1 MDFVKILR
9 SVEELLYEA
18 ISWLLFY
25 PLTLWRCIRHPGRLS
40 TYTAS
45 ELGDRPD
52 EQFTEN
58 ISPPLFL
65 MLSVLLAHA
74 FELSVGVRVESLPIQ
89 TAGSKLILSSDTN
102 LLGFRSFVFALF
114 PLVMAVGMLRR
125 RLVPINRDSLR
136 APFYLQC
143 YVAAP
148 FCLFL
153 SLGSILARLPGSIA
167 TAIGALLIVLAT
179 GWYIWA
185 ETRMFSHELQMP
197 VSRAGLT
204 VLWLFLLATLVAFL
218 VALLALLA

>member
-18 ISWLLFY
+18 ISWLLFH
-25 PLTLWRCIRHPGRLS
+25 PLTLWRCIRHPGHLS
-40 TYTAS
+40 DYTSS
-45 ELGDRPD
+45 ELGDLPD
-52 EQFTEN
+52 HQFTEN

-74 FELSVGVRVESLPIQ
+74 FELSVGVRIESLPID
-89 TAGSKLILSSDTN
+89 TEGTKLILGSDTN

-125 RLVPINRDSLR
+125 RLVPINRESLR
-136 APFYLQC
+136 EPFYLQC

-153 SLGSILARLPGSIA
+153 SLGSILIRLPGGGSKVVG
-167 TAIGALLIVLAT
+167 TVLISVAT

-185 ETRMFSHELQMP
+185 ETRMFSHELQMALP
-197 VSRAGLT
+197 RAFLT
-204 VLWLFLLATLVAFL
+204 TLWLFFLATLVAFL
-218 VALLALLA
+218 VAILALLA